1 MAALYHHKAMKS
13 ASFPFRWDISGL
25 VIIYKPFIISRK
37 NHPFDIIPKDP
48 YYDSAKER
56 FNKRS
61 RIRKF
66 GCKYLP
72 IIADLIEQNSNGEKM
87 NIEEELL
94 VLSTFHSGKLQFQQC
109 CCHHCPSVTSF
120 LTNKIVNI

>member
-1 MAALYHHKAMKS
+1 MKS
-13 ASFPFRWDISGL
+13 ASFPFRLDIFGL
-25 VIIYKPFIISRK
+25 VIIDKPFIISHK

-48 YYDSAKER
+48 FYDSATEP

-109 CCHHCPSVTSF
+109 C
-120 LTNKIVNI
+120 

>member
-1 MAALYHHKAMKS
+1 MAALYNHEAMKS
-13 ASFPFRWDISGL
+13 ASFSFLLNISGL
-25 VIIYKPFIISRK
+25 VIVKKPFIISQK
-37 NHPFDIIPKDP
+37 NSPFDIIPKDP
-48 YYDSAKER
+48 YYDGATER

-94 VLSTFHSGKLQFQQC
+94 VLSTFHSGKLQFRR
-109 CCHHCPSVTSF
+109 
-120 LTNKIVNI
+120 